1 MWNSRGPT
9 MTVAAGTRFGR
20 YEIRSLIRKGGMG
33 EVYLAHD
40 TQLRRAVAIKLLTAE
55 FTHDLDRLHRF
66 EHESYAASSL
76 NHPNI
81 LTIHE
86 IGSQEGLHYIA
97 TEYIDGESL
106 RDRLH
111 HSRMQLREALDVA
124 IQVASALSA
133 AHQAGIV
140 HRDIKPENI
149 MLRRD
154 GYVKVLDFG
163 LAKLADNESKQEK
176 AEDVPTRVMVK
187 TDPGVVLG
195 TSFYMS
201 PEQARGVEVDA
212 RTDIWSLGCVIY
224 EMVSGRMAFEGP
236 TTSDVI
242 GLILHKEPLP
252 LARYGPEIPAEL
264 DRIVTKALEKDRE
277 ERYQVVK
284 DLALDLKKLKR
295 HMEFELDLERTI
307 APEERSGASHAISSS
322 GSSSETAKASI
333 AQTNSPEVVHSTSSA
348 EYIVSQIKT
357 HKKASALIAAAVV
370 IAVTAAT
377 LFYFKPASALTDKD
391 TILLA
396 DFVNT
401 TADTVF
407 DGTLKQGLAVQLAQS
422 PFLNVFPD
430 ARVRQTLRLMG
441 RSADDRVTKE
451 VAREICQRQGLKAFL
466 AGSITNLG
474 TSYVITLE
482 AINGQ
487 SGDEIA
493 REQVEAESKEQV
505 LKSLTQAASKLR
517 QKLGESLSSIQK
529 FDAPLELTTSSLEAL
544 KAYSLG
550 YEQASRGWFLEAI
563 PFQKRAVELDPN
575 FAYAYG
581 ALAVQH
587 NNTNQPK
594 LAAEYAEKA
603 FALRDRVSELEKLRI
618 AVFYYSFVTGELDKQ
633 MEALELYKS
642 TYPRDARAPNN
653 LSDAYFRTGQFDK
666 AAAEARL
673 AIQLNPNGVVGY
685 ANLANAFVSLN
696 RFADAKEVVAQAL
709 GQNLD
714 STLFRASL
722 YQIAFVGADGPAMQ
736 HQVDWTRGKPDEY
749 VGFEWKS
756 EAAAFAGQWK
766 RSQDLSVKAV
776 ELAGRS
782 DAKEVAAGY
791 AVESALLGSVFG
803 QCSPIKTTTSQSSGL
818 ERNITFLTR
827 GAVAL
832 ALCGEAGQEQSF
844 VDELTKQHPKDTLI
858 NSLWIPVIRASLQ
871 INRNNPT
878 EALQLLESS
887 KRYEAAAEFWPQYLR
902 GLTYLKLKS
911 GNEAAAEFQK
921 ILDNRGQAAL
931 SALYPLAYLGLARA
945 AALTGDVSKSR
956 KAYQDFLALWK
967 DADSDLPILQAAK
980 QEYEKLK

>member
-1 MWNSRGPT
+1 MA
-9 MTVAAGTRFGR
+9 VAAGTRFGR

-33 EVYLAHD
+33 EVYLAQD
-40 TQLRRAVAIKLLTAE
+40 TQLRRPVAIKFLTAE

-86 IGSQEGLHYIA
+86 IGSQDGRHYIA

-106 RDRLH
+106 RDRLQR
-111 HSRMQLREALDVA
+111 SAMPLRESLEVG

-163 LAKLADNESKQEK
+163 LAKLTDQDPRQQES
-176 AEDVPTRVMVK
+176 DDTPTRVMVK
-187 TDPGVVLG
+187 TDPGVIMG

-201 PEQARGVEVDA
+201 PEQARAQEVDA

-224 EMVSGRMAFEGP
+224 EMVSGRMPFEGP

-242 GLILHKEPLP
+242 GVILHKEPLP

-295 HMEFELDLERTI
+295 HMEFELDLERTV
-307 APEERSGASHAISSS
+307 APEDAGHAISTSS
-322 GSSSETAKASI
+322 ASTETAKASV
-333 AQTNSPEVVHSTSSA
+333 QTGAPSVVHTTSSA

-370 IAVTAAT
+370 LAVTVAI

-441 RSADDRVTKE
+441 RSADDKVTKE

-487 SGDEIA
+487 SGEEIA

-505 LKSLTQAASKLR
+505 LKALTQSASKLR

-529 FDAPLELTTSSLEAL
+529 FDAPLEVTTSSLEAL
-544 KAYSLG
+544 KAYSLA
-550 YEQASRGWFLEAI
+550 YEQSTRGKFLESI
-563 PFQKRAVELDPN
+563 PFYKRAVELDPN
-575 FAYAYG
+575 FAYAYAG
-581 ALAVQH
+581 LAVQYA
-587 NNTNQPK
+587 NTNQPK
-594 LAAEYAEKA
+594 LAAEYVERA
-603 FALRDRVSELEKLRI
+603 FALRDRASELEKLRI
-618 AVFYYSFVTGELDKQ
+618 SNFYYAFLTGELDRQ
-633 MEALELYKS
+633 IEVLQTYKA
-642 TYPRDARAPNN
+642 TYPRDPRAPIN
-653 LSDAYFRTGQFDK
+653 LADTYLRTGQFEK
-666 AAAEARL
+666 AAAEAREGL
-673 AIQLNPNGVVGY
+673 RLNPNTAAGNV
-685 ANLANAFVSLN
+685 NLGQAFINLS
-696 RFADAKEVVAQAL
+696 RFADAREVFVQAL
-709 GQNLD
+709 QQNQD
-714 STLFRASL
+714 ATPFHSFLF
-722 YQIAFVGADGPAMQ
+722 QVGFVGGDAAAMQ
-736 HQVDWTRGKPDEY
+736 QQLDWARGKPDEY
-749 VGFEWKS
+749 VALDWQTQTAS
-756 EAAAFAGQWK
+756 FAGQWR
-766 RSQDLSVKAV
+766 RSQDLSRTAI
-776 ELAGRS
+776 ELATRN
-782 DAKEVAAGY
+782 DAKEVAAQY
-791 AVESALLGSVFG
+791 VVETALRGAVFG
-803 QCSPIKTTTSQSSGL
+803 QCSQIKAATSQAAGL
-818 ERNITFLTR
+818 SRNNLFLTR
-827 GAVAL
+827 GALAL
-832 ALCGEAGQEQSF
+832 ALCGDAGQAQSLIEE
-844 VDELTKQHPKDTLI
+844 VTKERPKDTVI
-858 NSLWIPVIRASLQ
+858 NSVWVPTIRAAVQ
-871 INRNNPT
+871 INHNNLA
-878 EALQLLESS
+878 EAVQLLEAA

-902 GLTYLKLKS
+902 GLAYLKLKS

-921 ILDNRGQAAL
+921 ILDNRGQAPL
-931 SALYPLAYLGLARA
+931 SALYPLAHLGLARA
-945 AALTGDVSKSR
+945 AALTGDLSKSR

-967 DADSDLPILQAAK
+967 DADSDIPVLQEAK

>member
-1 MWNSRGPT
+1 MAVVPG
-9 MTVAAGTRFGR
+9 ARFGR

-33 EVYLAHD
+33 EVYLAQD
-40 TQLRRAVAIKLLTAE
+40 TQLRRPVAIKLLSSE
-55 FTHDLDRLHRF
+55 FTHDTERLHRF

-86 IGSQEGLHYIA
+86 IGSQDGLHYIA

-111 HSRMQLREALDVA
+111 HSRMQLREVLEVA

-163 LAKLADNESKQEK
+163 LAKLTDSDPRQQETDD
-176 AEDVPTRVMVK
+176 APTRVMVK
-187 TDPGVVLG
+187 TDPGVILG

-201 PEQARGVEVDA
+201 PEQARAQEVDA

-224 EMVSGRMAFEGP
+224 EMVSGRMPFEGP

-322 GSSSETAKASI
+322 GSSSETAKVSI
-333 AQTNSPEVVHSTSSA
+333 AQTNSPAVVHTTSSA

-451 VAREICQRQGLKAFL
+451 AAREICQRQGLKAFL

-487 SGDEIA
+487 SGEEIA

-505 LKSLTQAASKLR
+505 LKALTQAASKLR

-550 YEQASRGWFLEAI
+550 FEQSSRGRFLESI
-563 PFQKRAVELDPN
+563 PFSKRAIELDPN
-575 FAYAYG
+575 FAYAY
-581 ALAVQH
+581 ASLAVQYA
-587 NNTNQPK
+587 NTNQPK
-594 LAAEYAEKA
+594 LAAEYTEKA

-618 AVFYYSFVTGELDKQ
+618 SAFYHSFVTGEVDK
-633 MEALELYKS
+633 EIEVLETYKA

-653 LSDAYFRTGQFDK
+653 LSDIYFRTGQFEK
-666 AAAEARL
+666 SAAEARE
-673 AIQLNPNGVVGY
+673 AVRLNPNSVVGY
-685 ANLANAFVSLN
+685 ANLGQAFISLS
-696 RFADAKEVVAQAL
+696 RFADSKEVVDQAL
-709 GQNLD
+709 HQNLD
-714 STLFRASL
+714 STYFHSFR
-722 YQIAFVGADGPAMQ
+722 YQIAFVDGDTAAMQ
-736 HQVDWTRGKPDEY
+736 QQLDWARGKPDEY
-749 VGFEWKS
+749 VALGWQTQT
-756 EAAAFAGQWK
+756 AAFLGQWR
-766 RSQDLSVKAV
+766 RSQDFTRSAI
-776 ELAGRS
+776 ELATRG
-782 DAKEVAAGY
+782 DAKEVAAQY
-791 AVESALLGSVFG
+791 AVEEALLGAVFG
-803 QCSPIKTTTSQSSGL
+803 QCSQIKAETSQLPGL
-818 ERNITFLTR
+818 ERNTPSLTR
-827 GAVAL
+827 GALAL
-832 ALCGEAGQEQSF
+832 ALCGDAGEAQSIA
-844 VDELTKQHPKDTLI
+844 DELTKQYPKGTLL
-858 NSLWIPVIRASLQ
+858 NSLWVPIIRGAVQL
-871 INRNNPT
+871 NRNNPA
-878 EALQLLESS
+878 EAIQLLETA
-887 KRYEAAAEFWPQYLR
+887 KGYEAAAEFWPQYLR
-902 GLTYLKLKS
+902 ALAYLRLKS
-911 GNEAAAEFQK
+911 GNEAATEFQK
-921 ILDNRGQAAL
+921 ILDNRGQATL
-931 SALYPLAYLGLARA
+931 SALYPLAHLGLARA
-945 AALTGDVSKSR
+945 ATLTGDLSKSR

-967 DADSDLPILQAAK
+967 DADSDLPVLQEAK

>member
-1 MWNSRGPT
+1 
-9 MTVAAGTRFGR
+9 MTVPAGTRFGR

-33 EVYLAHD
+33 EVYLAQD
-40 TQLRRAVAIKLLTAE
+40 TQLRRPVAIKVLTAE
-55 FTHDLDRLHRF
+55 FTQDAERLHRF

-86 IGSQEGLHYIA
+86 IGSQDGVHYIA

-111 HSRMQLREALDVA
+111 HSRMQLREVLDVA

-163 LAKLADNESKQEK
+163 LAKLTDHEAKEQESDET
-176 AEDVPTRVMVK
+176 PTRVMIK
-187 TDPGVVLG
+187 TDPGVVMG

-201 PEQARGVEVDA
+201 PEQARALEVDA

-224 EMVSGRMAFEGP
+224 EMVTGRMPFEGP

-295 HMEFELDLERTI
+295 HMEFELDLERTVP
-307 APEERSGASHAISSS
+307 PEDASHAISTIS
-322 GSSSETAKASI
+322 GSTETTKAST
-333 AQTNSPEVVHSTSSA
+333 AQTDSPAVVHTTSSA

-357 HKKASALIAAAVV
+357 HKKASALIAAALV
-370 IAVTAAT
+370 IAVTAAI
-377 LFYFKPASALTDKD
+377 LFYFKPASALSDKD

-401 TADTVF
+401 TADPVF

-441 RSADDRVTKE
+441 RSPEDRVTKE

-466 AGSITNLG
+466 AGSINNLG

-487 SGDEIA
+487 SGEEIA

-505 LKSLTQAASKLR
+505 LKVLSQAASKLR

-529 FDAPLELTTSSLEAL
+529 FDAPLELTTSSLDAL

-550 YEQASRGWFLEAI
+550 NEQSTKGRFLEGI
-563 PFQKRAVELDPN
+563 PFYKRAVELDPN
-575 FAYAYG
+575 FAYAYAG
-581 ALAVQH
+581 LAVQY

-594 LAAEYAEKA
+594 LATEYAEKA

-618 AVFYYSFVTGELDKQ
+618 SYFYHSYLTGEIDKQ
-633 MEALELYKS
+633 IEVLAMYKS
-642 TYPRDARAPNN
+642 TYPRDYRAPGN
-653 LSDAYFRTGQFDK
+653 LSDVYLRTGQFEK
-666 AAAEARL
+666 AAAEARE
-673 AIQLNPNGVVGY
+673 AVGLNPNTAAGY
-685 ANLANAFVSLN
+685 LNLAQAFISLG
-696 RFADAKEVVAQAL
+696 RFADAREISEQAL
-709 GQNLD
+709 HQNLD
-714 STLFRASL
+714 ATGLHSLL
-722 YQIAFVGADGPAMQ
+722 YQVAFLGGDTAAMQ
-736 HQVDWTRGKPDEY
+736 QQLDWARGKPDEY
-749 VGFEWKS
+749 VSLDWQTQT
-756 EAAAFAGQWK
+756 AAFLGQWR
-766 RSQDLSVKAV
+766 RSQDLSRGAI
-776 ELAGRS
+776 ELATRN
-782 DAKEVAAGY
+782 DAKEVAGQYLVEAALRG
-791 AVESALLGSVFG
+791 AVLG
-803 QCSPIKTTTSQSSGL
+803 QCSQIKAAMSQSQ
-818 ERNITFLTR
+818 ERNTRFLTR

-832 ALCGEAGQEQSF
+832 ALCSETAQ
-844 VDELTKQHPKDTLI
+844 VPTVIDELTKQYPKHTLI
-858 NSLWIPVIRASLQ
+858 NSLWLPLMRGAVQL
-871 INRNNPT
+871 NRNVPA
-878 EALQLLESS
+878 EAIQLLEPAR
-887 KRYEAAAEFWPQYLR
+887 RYEAAAEFWPQYLR
-902 GLTYLKLKS
+902 GLAYLKLKS

-921 ILDNRGQAAL
+921 ILDNRGQAPL
-931 SALYPLAYLGLARA
+931 SVLYPLAHLGLARA
-945 AALTGDVSKSR
+945 AALTGDLSKSR

-967 DADSDLPILQAAK
+967 DADSDLTVLQEAK